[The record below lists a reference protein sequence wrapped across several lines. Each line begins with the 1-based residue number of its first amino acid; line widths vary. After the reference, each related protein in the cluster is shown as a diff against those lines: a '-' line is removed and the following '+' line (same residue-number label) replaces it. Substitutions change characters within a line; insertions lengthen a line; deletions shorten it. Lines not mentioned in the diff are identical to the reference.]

1 MRKRT
6 VKILKII
13 AIVLVVLSLIYAIAV
28 GVSGAKLRRAYADLK
43 KDGRPMKQTDVI
55 PPEVP
60 DTENAALLYESAIL
74 LLKAQPAPEGNLLEY
89 LGEGRQAVN
98 DMEMSA
104 APEGNLLEYLG
115 GLSDKFIK
123 ETIDPDKLVEL
134 QRLIEQDIVTQ
145 ALSVVEQAS
154 HRRSCRF
161 DHDYMAGFNMLMPNL
176 SGLRDIIRILG
187 AKACLEAEAG
197 RPDAAWDLAQTQL
210 RLADALRNEPIL
222 ISQLVRFA
230 SIRTSCETIF
240 KICEVAP
247 PNAEQYRSLESLLS
261 NYEGNTPLV
270 LAMDGERLLCGEW
283 AFDLLRTGSA
293 KSLAAITS
301 QESGL
306 GLGEVLLS
314 LYSAFKP
321 LSLADHA
328 AYVRLMGDYTRFVQ
342 QPYSPNEASAMDKK
356 VEQTRS
362 RLHVVTSMLAP
373 AIGRVKELHWE
384 LIAKIHITRIGL
396 AMLQYKKVQGAFPQ
410 TLESLNLKDVGD
422 PFSDGPLLYRANP
435 NGFILYS
442 VGPDQKDN
450 NGSPKEKKEK
460 KETNWDIV
468 WFYTG
473 ER

>member
-6 VKILKII
+6 VKILSRI
-13 AIVLVVLSLIYAIAV
+13 AIAVVVLGVIYAI
-28 GVSGAKLRRAYADLK
+28 GVVVSSVKLRRAYAELEK
-43 KDGRPMKQTDVI
+43 AGRPMEAANVI
-55 PPEVP
+55 PPTVP
-60 DTENAALLYESAIL
+60 ETENAALLYESAIL

-89 LGEGRQAVN
+89 LG
-98 DMEMSA
+98 
-104 APEGNLLEYLG
+104 
-115 GLSDKFIK
+115 GLSDKFLK
-123 ETIDPDKLVEL
+123 ESIEPDGLAEL
-134 QRLIEQDIVTQ
+134 QKLIDQDVVTR
-145 ALSVVEQAS
+145 ALSVLEQGTQ
-154 HRRSCRF
+154 RRWCLF
-161 DHDYMAGFNMLMPNL
+161 DHDYKAGFNMLMSHI
-176 SGLRDIIRILG
+176 SGLRAIMLILG

-247 PNAEQYRSLESLLS
+247 PNAEQYRSFESLLS

-293 KSLAAITS
+293 KSLAAITG

-342 QPYSPNEASAMDKK
+342 QPYSPNEASAMDRKA
-356 VEQTRS
+356 EQMRS
-362 RLHVVTSMLAP
+362 RLHIVTSMLVP
-373 AIGRVKELHWE
+373 GIGRVNERYWE
-384 LIAKIHITRIGL
+384 TIAQMRITRAGL
-396 AMLQYKKVQGAFPQ
+396 TLLQDTKAQGVFPE
-410 TLESLNLKDVGD
+410 TLEKLKLKDLND
-422 PFSDGPLLYRANP
+422 PFSAEPLAYKP
-435 NGFILYS
+435 QGQGFILYS
-442 VGPDQKDN
+442 IGPDQKDN
-450 NGSPKEKKEK
+450 GGSPKQKKQK
-460 KETNWDIV
+460 DDWDIV
-468 WFYTG
+468 WSYAG
-473 ER
+473 GS